1 MNSIAIPQ
9 VIVETPA
16 YLRAIAD
23 IWDADTQSAFK
34 TYIGLNYDKGDIIPN
49 TNGLRKIRWSGS
61 GHGKRGGA
69 RVIYY
74 YYNKNHPIYLL
85 FAYQKNM
92 KDDLTEHEKKIMRQL
107 VDRLKFALRNKETN
121 QNGK

>member
-107 VDRLKFALRNKETN
+107 VDRLKFALRNKE
-121 QNGK
+121 